1 MTLLQER
8 LSALSAARAEVNLG
22 GITRGIEKES
32 LRITPEGRL
41 AQTLH
46 STALGSALAHPQITT
61 DFSEALL
68 EFITPP
74 CNSSVDE
81 ALASLDRIHRFTYA
95 QLDSQTEKEF
105 LWVNSMPCALTGDAD
120 IPVAQYGSSNIGK
133 MKTVYR
139 LGLGHR
145 YGRLM
150 QAIAGIHY
158 NFSMPD
164 EFWQFLHHYQQSTQ
178 SLQDFK
184 TQCYFDLIRNF
195 RRYFWL
201 LLYLF
206 GAAPVVCRS
215 FVAGRKHSLAP
226 FNGDDHSLYVPYATS
241 LRMGDLGYQSQAQQ
255 SLLINYND
263 AQSYISALCAAIT
276 QHYPDYTKIGIKD
289 SAGNYQQLND
299 GILQIENEFY
309 STIRPKR
316 TTQRGETALHALF
329 ERGVEYIEVRCIDL
343 NPFLPLGIDAE
354 QIHFL
359 DTFLLF
365 CLLSDSPASDHD
377 EYRRIQ
383 ENQQRIVYRGR
394 DPALELLNANKSHR
408 FDNWSRDILE
418 QLSDVAQLLD
428 EAYDSDAHVRSLARQ
443 REKIDNPQ
451 LTPSA
456 QVLQVMHN
464 NKQSFFG
471 FAYEKAIQYAQYFR
485 EHALTDEATQYFRQL
500 ATDSLAEQQ
509 QIERADDLNFEQYLK
524 QFYTQYQCG
533 AC

>member
-1 MTLLQER
+1 MTALQKS
-8 LSALSAARAEVNLG
+8 LSALSAARAEVKLN
-22 GITRGIEKES
+22 GIVRGIEKES
-32 LRITPEGRL
+32 LRVTPEGTL
-41 AQTLH
+41 AHTPH
-46 STALGSALAHPQITT
+46 SKALGSALAHEQITT

-74 CNSSVDE
+74 FSNVD
-81 ALASLDRIHRFTYA
+81 AVLTSLDHIHRFTYA
-95 QLDSQTEKEF
+95 QLDAQTDKEF
-105 LWVNSMPCALTGDAD
+105 LWVNSMPCMLRGDAD
-120 IPVAQYGSSNIGK
+120 IPVAQYGNSNIGK
-133 MKTVYR
+133 MKTIYR

-158 NFSMPD
+158 NFSLPD
-164 EFWQFLHHYQQSTQ
+164 SFWRFLHQQEQSTQ

-184 TQCYFDLIRNF
+184 TQRYFDLIRNF

-206 GAAPVVCRS
+206 GAAPAVCRT
-215 FVAGRKHSLAP
+215 FVAGRKHHLVP
-226 FNGDDHSLYVPYATS
+226 FGDDDHSLHSPYATS
-241 LRMGDLGYQSQAQQ
+241 LRMGDLGYQSKAQQ
-255 SLLINYND
+255 ALLINYND
-263 AQSYISALCAAIT
+263 ASGYISALCSAIT
-276 QHYPDYTKIGIKD
+276 QHYPDYSKIGIKD
-289 SAGNYQQLND
+289 RAGNYQQLND

-316 TTQRGETALHALF
+316 TAERGETALHALF

-343 NPFLPLGIDAE
+343 NPFQPLGIDSE

-365 CLLSDSPASDHD
+365 CLLSDSPASDNN

-394 DPALELLNANKSHR
+394 DPALELLNTNRSHGFR
-408 FDNWSRDILE
+408 QWSKDILE

-428 EAYDSDAHVRSLARQ
+428 EAFDSAVHIRALERQ
-443 REKIDNPQ
+443 REKIANPQ

-456 QVLQVMHN
+456 QVLQAMRDN
-464 NKQSFFG
+464 DQSFFG
-471 FAYEKAIQYAQYFR
+471 FAYQQAMHHARYFR
-485 EHALTDEATQYFRQL
+485 ERPLADADLGEFRRM
-500 ATDSLAEQQ
+500 AEQSLTEQ
-509 QIERADDLNFEQYLK
+509 REIELSDDMDFEDYLENFYS
-524 QFYTQYQCG
+524 QYQCG
-533 AC
+533 SC